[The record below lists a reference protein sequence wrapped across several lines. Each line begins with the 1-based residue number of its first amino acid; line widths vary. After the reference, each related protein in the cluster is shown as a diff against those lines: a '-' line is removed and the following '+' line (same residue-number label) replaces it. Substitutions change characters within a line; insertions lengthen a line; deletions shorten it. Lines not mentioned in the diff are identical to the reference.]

1 MSNVVD
7 EVVHAAEDH
16 LGFAARRYLERQ
28 ARLHM
33 DKDLDDLGVN
43 DLDDLA
49 KWVNNTGALVA
60 SPEAVEELRQ
70 DILKIQEKHQHD

>member
-1 MSNVVD
+1 MSDVVE
-7 EVVHAAEDH
+7 EVVRAAEDH

-33 DKDLDDLGVN
+33 DKELDDIGVD

-70 DILKIQEKHQHD
+70 DILEIQQKHQD